1 MALSYDPL
9 NYLRRSLELNPSHQD
24 AAYMYAKYLIQN
36 REFLEAVT
44 YLNHFINNFE
54 ENSRLRNLLAQAFLQ
69 LEKFDE
75 AQNSVNIA
83 LSHTPRS
90 INVLHTAFVIK
101 KAIGDK
107 FSALHFLE
115 RIVSLGDPSVEIL
128 CEMADLLDC
137 TTELERKINIL
148 DIAYSINPKN
158 REIFDQ
164 LAVSFL
170 KYFKNNAFE
179 ELNKHMIEMFLDHF
193 KKYIPAYF
201 SIELQK
207 EVNQWIKK
215 FKGRSA
221 LL

>member
-1 MALSYDPL
+1 
-9 NYLRRSLELNPSHQD
+9 
-24 AAYMYAKYLIQN
+24 
-36 REFLEAVT
+36 
-44 YLNHFINNFE
+44 
-54 ENSRLRNLLAQAFLQ
+54 
-69 LEKFDE
+69 
-75 AQNSVNIA
+75 
-83 LSHTPRS
+83 
-90 INVLHTAFVIK
+90 
-101 KAIGDK
+101 
-107 FSALHFLE
+107 
-115 RIVSLGDPSVEIL
+115 
-128 CEMADLLDC
+128 LLDC

-158 REIFDQ
+158 REIFVQ
-164 LAVSFL
+164 LADSFL

-215 FKGRSA
+215 FKGQPA